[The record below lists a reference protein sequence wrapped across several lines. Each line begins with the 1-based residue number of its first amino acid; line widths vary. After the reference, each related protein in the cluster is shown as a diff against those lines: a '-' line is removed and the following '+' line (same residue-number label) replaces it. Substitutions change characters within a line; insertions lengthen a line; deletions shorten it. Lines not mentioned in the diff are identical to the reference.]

1 MRRFHPIFRSSAHR
15 SLVLSATA
23 LATSSCWAITPPC
36 ELNKLVAVNSGA
48 ATSFSLIPCSKQK
61 AQMQLASFEPPSAAR
76 EAIFAESL
84 AHAATSSSL
93 SAPAPASL
101 FAEEKIA
108 STITSSTKLRTTEN
122 ILVQDQNSYSNASH
136 AAQIKVS
143 ADTIEKS
150 AGTFGDPSRY
160 FQLLP
165 GVITD
170 NDQRNDMLVR
180 GGNPVEN
187 LFVIDGIVVPSINHL
202 ALSDTTGGFVSMID
216 NNAIESL
223 TLHSGVHDAHFQDRL
238 SSVIEINTVP
248 ESSKPTRRIF
258 EAGFAGIGV
267 TTSKPWGNNGNL
279 LVSGRESVLNL
290 LTNDIGLNGVPR
302 YTNSLVRAD
311 RNFGERDRL
320 WGLSLT
326 GIDSIAIRPDPND
339 PHETNP
345 FNINYSGWRNTSGM
359 NWQHVFSAKTFGLL
373 TVSNAEQ
380 AQNIHE
386 YDQSLN
392 NETTYVEN
400 SHEGTST
407 ASYTLTSELEPWLL
421 ASGGITHSLNR
432 IDYNIQQPVPLP
444 NPYSADPTSPTATS
458 ILQQFHTNVD
468 SAFAQATIALVGD
481 ATLTLSGRADHWDYG
496 DHTSLTPRALFS
508 VPVYSHRMG
517 IGYAEY
523 TQMPSYLYLLAFSA
537 NHSLAPI
544 KAEHT
549 TFDLDL
555 LRRDRASLTFSA
567 YRKLYM
573 NYPVPSAYPSLS
585 LANVA
590 DTFGQSFLIFPLIS
604 AGHGR
609 TEGVELNLES
619 QPTPRLHI
627 NASASYARAWYSGL
641 DGVLRRG
648 NYDIPLTANLV
659 SLMKLGKNYTLSMR
673 YSGASGRPYTPDDL
687 VASTAQ
693 DRDVY
698 NLTRINLDR
707 SGIYGRLDVR
717 VEQKR
722 QLGAGTL
729 TWNVGLL
736 NVLGQKNFYSYL
748 WQTRPKWS
756 GGYYPPSEQDQLPR
770 FPEGSIKYTF

>member
-1 MRRFHPIFRSSAHR
+1 MRRFQALLRLSARR
-15 SLVLSATA
+15 SLAFSATVF
-23 LATSSCWAITPPC
+23 ATSSCWAVAPAC
-36 ELNKLVAVNSGA
+36 ESGGVAAANAKA
-48 ATSFSLIPCSKQK
+48 ATGFSLAPCLKEK
-61 AQMQLASFEPPSAAR
+61 AGMQFSSLQLASEGL
-76 EAIFAESL
+76 AESL
-84 AHAATSSSL
+84 VHAVTPSSL
-93 SAPAPASL
+93 TAPAPAAL
-101 FAEEKIA
+101 FAAEDI
-108 STITSSTKLRTTEN
+108 SPTLTSSAKLKTSEH
-122 ILVQDQNSYSNASH
+122 ILVQDQNFYSTASH

-143 ADTIEKS
+143 ADTIEKT

-165 GVITD
+165 GVISD
-170 NDQRNDMLVR
+170 NDQRNDLLVR

-187 LFVIDGIVVPSINHL
+187 LFVIDGIVIPSINHL

-223 TLHSGVHDAHFQDRL
+223 TLHSGVHDAHFADRL

-248 ESSKPTRRIF
+248 EGSRPARRIV
-258 EAGFAGIGV
+258 EAGFAGVGV
-267 TTSKPWGNNGNL
+267 TTSRPWGSDGNL

-311 RNFGERDRL
+311 RNFGERDRV

-326 GIDSIAIRPDPND
+326 GIDSIAIRPDAGD
-339 PHETNP
+339 PGETNP
-345 FNINYSGWRNTSGM
+345 FDINYSGWRNTTGM
-359 NWQHVFSAKTFGLL
+359 NWQHVFSGKTFGVL

-386 YDQSLN
+386 ADQLLN

-407 ASYTLTSELEPWLL
+407 ATYDLTSEIKPWLL

-444 NPYSADPTSPTATS
+444 NPYSAAPASPTATS

-468 SAFAQATIALVGD
+468 SAFAQATIALIGD
-481 ATLTLSGRADHWDYG
+481 ATVTLSGRADHWGFG

-508 VPVYSHRMG
+508 VPVSSHRVG

-523 TQMPSYLYLLAFSA
+523 TQMPAYLYLLAFSA
-537 NHSLAPI
+537 NHALAPI

-549 TFDLDL
+549 TFDLDV
-555 LRRDRASLTFSA
+555 LRHDHASLTFSA

-573 NYPVPSAYPSLS
+573 NYPVPMAYPSLS

-590 DTFGQSFLIFPLIS
+590 DTFGQSFLIFPLVS

-619 QPTPRLHI
+619 QPTSRLHLS
-627 NASASYARAWYSGL
+627 ASASYTRAWYSGL

-659 SLMKLGKNYTLSMR
+659 SLMKLGRNYSLSMR
-673 YSGASGRPYTPDDL
+673 YSGASGRPYTPDDIPTSI
-687 VASTAQ
+687 AEN
-693 DRDVY
+693 RDVY
-698 NLTRINLDR
+698 DLTRINLVR
-707 SGIYGRLDVR
+707 SAVYGRLDVR
-717 VEQKR
+717 LEQKR
-722 QLGAGTL
+722 KFHSGTL
-729 TWNVGLL
+729 TWNIGLL
-736 NVLGQKNFYSYL
+736 NVLGQKNFYSNL
-748 WQTRPKWS
+748 WQPHWQQYKLDSPT
-756 GGYYPPSEQDQLPR
+756 SEQDQLPR